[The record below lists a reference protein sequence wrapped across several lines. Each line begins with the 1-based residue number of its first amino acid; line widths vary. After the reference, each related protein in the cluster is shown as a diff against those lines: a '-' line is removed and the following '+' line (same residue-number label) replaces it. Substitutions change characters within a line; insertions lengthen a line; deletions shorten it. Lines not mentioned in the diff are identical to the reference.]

1 MRSKEDKDLIS
12 YDDVRYSESDKDVAE
27 VKTCRILRP
36 LGFKVLLS
44 KLNSERNE
52 LKALEM
58 IRAYLESEKGATSD
72 NAIVNLLADGKYP
85 KKRFV
90 NITDEGQLWPFLLN
104 ECKIEVEQRK
114 QHKDRALYYL
124 RTFEAR
130 WQRGKAS
137 TGSQGGA
144 KRGRSNMHFE
154 SVLIGDEA
162 KKKQTLKRLHGVID
176 GKKGVY
182 VATVI
187 KVAVGEGLIT
197 KPTFVQLKA
206 EFGDIG
212 AKSGYYHAYNSQVAT
227 EVTAGIKKVLNG
239 EDKA

>member
-12 YDDVRYSESDKDVAE
+12 YDDVCYSESDKDVAE

-44 KLNSERNE
+44 KLNSERDE

-58 IRAYLESEKGATSD
+58 ISAYLESEKGATSD
-72 NAIVNLLADGKYP
+72 NAIVNLLADEKYP
-85 KKRFV
+85 KRRFV

-104 ECKIEVEQRK
+104 ECKREVEQRK

-130 WQRGKAS
+130 WQREKAS
-137 TGSQGGA
+137 TGSQEGA
-144 KRGRSNMHFE
+144 KQGRPNRPFE

-162 KKKQTLKRLHGVID
+162 KKKQTLERLHKIID
-176 GKKGVY
+176 GNKGAY

-187 KVAVGEGLIT
+187 SAAVEEGLIT
-197 KPTFVQLKA
+197 KPTFRQLEA
-206 EFGDIG
+206 EFGYIG
-212 AKSGYYHAYNSQVAT
+212 VSSGYYHAYGKKDT
-227 EVTAGIKKVLNG
+227 IEVTAGIKKRLKG
-239 EDKA
+239 EA

>member
-1 MRSKEDKDLIS
+1 M
-12 YDDVRYSESDKDVAE
+12 
-27 VKTCRILRP
+27 
-36 LGFKVLLS
+36 
-44 KLNSERNE
+44 
-52 LKALEM
+52 
-58 IRAYLESEKGATSD
+58 ATSEGIPSSIDIEFLELND
-72 NAIVNLLADGKYP
+72 NP
-85 KKRFV
+85 
-90 NITDEGQLWPFLLN
+90 
-104 ECKIEVEQRK
+104 
-114 QHKDRALYYL
+114 YL

-197 KPTFVQLKA
+197 QVSDLDFEV
-206 EFGDIG
+206 EFI
-212 AKSGYYHAYNSQVAT
+212 V
-227 EVTAGIKKVLNG
+227 
-239 EDKA
+239 

>member
-44 KLNSERNE
+44 KLNSEIDE

-58 IRAYLESEKGATSD
+58 IRAYLESEKGATTD
-72 NAIVNLLADGKYP
+72 NAIINLLADEKYP
-85 KKRFV
+85 KMRFV

-104 ECKIEVEQRK
+104 ECKREVEQRK

-212 AKSGYYHAYNSQVAT
+212 ASSGYYHAYNLQVAT